1 MKTNIIRLIFSMG
14 IVLSLYSC
22 DDFLEVPTSGALTDS
37 ELTGREQVE
46 NAVISAY
53 AGIGNDEI
61 NRPLSLWNYGNVR
74 ADDAYKGGSGATD
87 GEFLHF
93 LEISSPSIGNET
105 WYTDGFWYNNYVA
118 ISRANFA
125 LKLLNNISEKEMP
138 NKKTRIAEMRFL
150 RGHMHFIQK
159 IVFKM
164 VPYIDES
171 MTPEDIANTSNVALT
186 NDELWQKIADDF
198 QFAYDNLPETQS
210 EVGRANKYAAAAYL
224 AKVYL
229 YKAYRQDDKHNITEI
244 NQNDLKKVLDLTAYV
259 ITSPYRLETDF
270 AYNFLPGSYENGP
283 ESLFAV
289 QYSKDDGTT
298 YGRLNMGNA
307 LTTPTPGGDFNK
319 PSQNLVN
326 AFKTNNGL
334 PMFDTYSDA
343 DYNEA
348 TDKTDPR
355 LFHTVAIPGKP
366 YKYTNVNF
374 RTDQSRNPNMYGYYS
389 SLKEN
394 VDPASE
400 YYVKTGPWYANSK
413 NTIVIRYADVLL
425 MRAEALIETGD
436 YKDALPLINQ
446 IRNRAKV
453 STNLIGFAS
462 SYVNIQPYEDG
473 VNCTWTQNYARKALR
488 WERRLEFAME
498 GSRFFDLVRWGI
510 ADSVMNEYYLK
521 EEAKHTYYQGAHF
534 TKNKNEYVPVPIQ
547 QINFSKGIYK
557 QNYGF

>member
-1 MKTNIIRLIFSMG
+1 MKKFKIT
-14 IVLSLYSC
+14 
-22 DDFLEVPTSGALTDS
+22 ALTLIAIFAMNSCKDALVIPS
-37 ELTGREQVE
+37 YGNLTEDNLTGVKQIE
-46 NAVISAY
+46 NEVISAY
-53 AGIGNDEI
+53 AAIGNDEI

-74 ADDAYKGGSGATD
+74 SDDAYKGGNDQND
-87 GEFLHF
+87 GDFLHF

-125 LKLLNNISEKEMP
+125 LQLLNKVSDSEMSNRKV
-138 NKKTRIAEMRFL
+138 RIAEMRFL

-164 VPYIDES
+164 VPYIDETKS
-171 MTPEDIANTSNVALT
+171 PEDIANVSNVALT

-198 QFAYDNLPETQS
+198 QYAYDNLPESQP

-229 YKAYRQDDKHNITEI
+229 YKAYRQDDMHNVVSID
-244 NQNDLKKVLDLTAYV
+244 QNDMKKVLDLTAYV
-259 ITSPYRLETDF
+259 MTSKYRLENDF
-270 AYNFLPGSYENGP
+270 ANNFLPGSFENGP
-283 ESLFAV
+283 ESMFAV
-289 QYSKDDGTT
+289 QYSHDDGTT
-298 YGRLNMGNA
+298 FGRLNMGNA

-319 PSQNLVN
+319 PSQNLVD
-326 AFKTNNGL
+326 AFKTKNGL
-334 PMFDTYSDA
+334 PMFDTFADA
-343 DYNEA
+343 DYNE
-348 TDKTDPR
+348 TSDKVDPR

-366 YKYTNVNF
+366 YKYTAVNYLQ
-374 RTDQSRNPNMYGYYS
+374 TQSRNPGMYGYFS

-394 VDPASE
+394 VDPASI

-413 NTIVIRYADVLL
+413 NQIVIRYADVLL
-425 MRAEALIETGD
+425 MRAEALIETGS
-436 YKDALPLINQ
+436 YNDALPLINQ
-446 IRNRAKV
+446 IRSRAKA
-453 STNLIGFAS
+453 STGLIGFAK
-462 SYVNIQPYEDG
+462 NLDIQLYQNG
-473 VNCTWTQNYARKALR
+473 VNCTWNQDFARKALR

-498 GSRFFDLVRWGI
+498 GSRFFDLTRWGVTDAVI
-510 ADSVMNEYYLK
+510 NNYYRK
-521 EEAKHTYYQGAHF
+521 EELKHTFFQGAQF

>member
-1 MKTNIIRLIFSMG
+1 MKTNIKRLIFSVG

-22 DDFLEVPTSGALTDS
+22 EDFLEVPTSGALTDD
-37 ELTGREQVE
+37 ELTGCEQVE

-74 ADDAYKGGSGATD
+74 ADDAYKGGSGAND

-164 VPYIDES
+164 IPYIDES
-171 MTPEDIANTSNVALT
+171 MSPEDIANTSNVALT

-198 QFAYDNLPETQS
+198 QFAYDNLPETQP

-229 YKAYRQDDKHNITEI
+229 YKAYRQDEMHNVVSID
-244 NQNDLKKVLDLTAYV
+244 NGDMQKVIDLTGFL
-259 ITSPYRLETDF
+259 INIPYRLENDF

-289 QYSKDDGTT
+289 QYSKNDGTT

-334 PMFDTYSDA
+334 PIFDTYSDV
-343 DYNEA
+343 DYNEV

-366 YKYTNVNF
+366 YKYTNKNF
-374 RTDQSRNPNMYGYYS
+374 KTDQSRNPNMYGYYS

-425 MRAEALIETGD
+425 MRAEELIETGNF
-436 YKDALPLINQ
+436 KDALPLINQ
-446 IRNRAKV
+446 IRNRAKA
-453 STNLIGFAS
+453 STSLISFAS
-462 SYVNIQPYEDG
+462 SYVNIQPYEDD
-473 VNCTWTQNYARKALR
+473 VNCIWTQNYARKALR
-488 WERRLEFAME
+488 FERRLEFAME

-510 ADSVMNEYYLK
+510 ADSVMNSYYLK
-521 EEAKHTYYQGAHF
+521 EEAKHNYYQGAHF

>member
-1 MKTNIIRLIFSMG
+1 MKTNIKRLLFSVG
-14 IVLSLYSC
+14 IILSLYSC
-22 DDFLEVPTSGALTDS
+22 TDFLEVPTSGALTDD
-37 ELTGREQVE
+37 ELTGCEQVE

-105 WYTDGFWYNNYVA
+105 WYTDVFWYRNYVA

-138 NKKTRIAEMRFL
+138 NKKIRIAEMRFL

-171 MTPEDIANTSNVALT
+171 MSPEDIANTSNVALT

-229 YKAYRQDDKHNITEI
+229 YKAYRQDEMHNVVSIDKGDM
-244 NQNDLKKVLDLTAYV
+244 QKVIDLTGIV
-259 ITSPYRLETDF
+259 INSPYRLENDF
-270 AYNFLPGSYENGP
+270 AYNFLPGSYENGQ

-334 PMFDTYSDA
+334 PMFDTYSDVE
-343 DYNEA
+343 YNEA

-436 YKDALPLINQ
+436 YQDALPLINQ

-453 STNLIGFAS
+453 STSLIGFAS

-473 VNCTWTQNYARKALR
+473 VNCTWTQDYARKALR

-510 ADSVMNEYYLK
+510 ADSVMNAYYLK
-521 EEAKHTYYQGAHF
+521 EEAKHTYYHGAHF
-534 TKNKNEYVPVPIQ
+534 TKNKNEYVPIPIQ

>member
-1 MKTNIIRLIFSMG
+1 MKTNIKKLIFSVG
-14 IVLSLYSC
+14 IILSLYSC
-22 DDFLEVPTSGALTDS
+22 KDFLEVPTSGALTDD
-37 ELTGREQVE
+37 ELTGAKQVE

-105 WYTDGFWYNNYVA
+105 WYTDGFWYYNYVA
-118 ISRANFA
+118 ISRVNFA
-125 LKLLNNISEKEMP
+125 LKLLNNISEKKMP
-138 NKKTRIAEMRFL
+138 NKKIRIAEMRFL

-171 MTPEDIANTSNVALT
+171 MSPEDITNTSNVALT

-229 YKAYRQDDKHNITEI
+229 YKAYRQDEMHNVVAID
-244 NQNDLKKVLDLTAYV
+244 NKDMQKVIDLTDFLLK
-259 ITSPYRLETDF
+259 SPYRLENDF

-334 PMFDTYSDA
+334 PMFDIYSEA
-343 DYNEA
+343 DYNEV

-425 MRAEALIETGD
+425 MRAEALIETENFI
-436 YKDALPLINQ
+436 DALPLINQ
-446 IRNRAKV
+446 IRNRAKA
-453 STNLIGFAS
+453 STSLIGFAS

-473 VNCTWTQNYARKALR
+473 VNCVWTQDYARKALR
-488 WERRLEFAME
+488 WERRLKFAME

-510 ADSVMNEYYLK
+510 ADSVMNVYYSK

-534 TKNKNEYVPVPIQ
+534 TKNKNEYVPIPIQ

>member
-1 MKTNIIRLIFSMG
+1 MKKLNSILLALASILTFN
-14 IVLSLYSC
+14 SC
-22 DDFLEVPTSGALTDS
+22 QDFLEVPAYGILTEDN
-37 ELTGREQVE
+37 LTGVKQIE
-46 NAVISAY
+46 NEVISAY
-53 AGIGNDEI
+53 AAIGNDEI

-74 ADDAYKGGSGATD
+74 ADDAYKGGNDQND
-87 GEFLHF
+87 GDFLHF
-93 LEISSPSIGNET
+93 LEISSPSIGNQT
-105 WYTDGFWYNNYVA
+105 WYTDVFWYRNYVA
-118 ISRANFA
+118 ISRANLA
-125 LKLLNNISEKEMP
+125 LRLLNNISENEMP
-138 NKKTRIAEMRFL
+138 NKKTRMAEMRFL

-164 VPYIDES
+164 VPYIDETMS
-171 MTPEDIANTSNVALT
+171 AEDIANVSNVKYS

-198 QFAYDNLPETQS
+198 QYAYENLPASQT

-229 YKAYRQDDKHNITEI
+229 YKAYRQDEMHNVISVDAA
-244 NQNDLKKVLDLTAYV
+244 DLQKVLDLTADV
-259 ITSPYRLETDF
+259 MTSPYRLENDF
-270 AYNFLPGSYENGP
+270 AYNFHPGEYENGP
-283 ESLFAV
+283 ECLFAV
-289 QYSKDDGTT
+289 QYSTDDGTT

-319 PSQNLVN
+319 PSQDLVN
-326 AFKTNNGL
+326 AYKTSNGL
-334 PMFDTYSDA
+334 PVFDTYNTT

-366 YKYTNVNF
+366 YKYTNVNYNQN
-374 RTDQSRNPNMYGYYS
+374 QSRNPGMYGYYS

-400 YYVKTGPWYANSK
+400 YYVKTGPWNANTK
-413 NTIVIRYADVLL
+413 NNIVIRFADVLL
-425 MRAEALIETGD
+425 MRAEALIETGN
-436 YKDALPLINQ
+436 YAAALPLINQ

-453 STNLIGFAS
+453 STGLIGFAATKM
-462 SYVNIQPYEDG
+462 NIQTYQDG
-473 VNCTWTQNYARKALR
+473 VNCTWNQEFARKALR

-510 ADSVMNEYYLK
+510 ADSVMNAYYLSQ
-521 EEAKHTYYQGAHF
+521 APKHSFIQGAQF
-534 TKNKNEYVPVPIQ
+534 TKNKNEYVPIPIQ

>member
-1 MKTNIIRLIFSMG
+1 MKKFKITVLTLIAIFTMN
-14 IVLSLYSC
+14 SC
-22 DDFLEVPTSGALTDS
+22 HDFLEVPSYGNLTEDN
-37 ELTGREQVE
+37 LTGVKQIE
-46 NAVISAY
+46 NEVISAY
-53 AGIGNDEI
+53 AAIGNDEI

-74 ADDAYKGGSGATD
+74 SDDAYKGGNDQND
-87 GEFLHF
+87 GDFLHF

-125 LKLLNNISEKEMP
+125 LQLLNKASEKDMP
-138 NKKTRIAEMRFL
+138 NKKVRIAEMRFL

-164 VPYIDES
+164 VPYIDETKS
-171 MTPEDIANTSNVALT
+171 PEDIANVSNVALT

-198 QFAYDNLPETQS
+198 QYAYDNLPASQS

-229 YKAYRQDDKHNITEI
+229 YKAYRQDDKHNVVSIDP
-244 NQNDLKKVLDLTAYV
+244 NDMKKVLDLTAYV
-259 ITSPYRLETDF
+259 MTSPYRLETDF
-270 AYNFLPGSYENGP
+270 ANNFLPGSYENGP

-289 QYSKDDGTT
+289 QYSHDDGTT

-319 PSQNLVN
+319 PSQNLVD
-326 AFKTNNGL
+326 AYKTKNGL
-334 PMFDTYSDA
+334 PLFDTYADA
-343 DYNEA
+343 DYDET
-348 TDKTDPR
+348 TDKVDPR

-366 YKYTNVNF
+366 YKYTNVNYQKN
-374 RTDQSRNPNMYGYYS
+374 QSRNPGMYGYFS

-394 VDPASE
+394 VDPASK

-413 NTIVIRYADVLL
+413 NQIVIRYADVIL
-425 MRAEALIETGD
+425 MRAEALIETGN
-436 YKDALPLINQ
+436 YNDALPLINQ
-446 IRNRAKV
+446 IRSRAKA
-453 STNLIGFAS
+453 STSLIGFAT
-462 SYVNIQPYEDG
+462 NLDIQLYQPG
-473 VNCTWTQNYARKALR
+473 VNCTWNQDFARKALR

-498 GSRFFDLVRWGI
+498 GSRFFDLTRWGVTDI
-510 ADSVMNEYYLK
+510 VINNYYRK
-521 EEAKHTYYQGAHF
+521 EELKHTFFQGAQF

-547 QINFSKGIYK
+547 QINFSKGIYH

>member
-1 MKTNIIRLIFSMG
+1 MKTIIKNMFLLIG
-14 IVLSLYSC
+14 IALILSSC
-22 DDFLEVPTSGALTDS
+22 QDFLDVAASGTLTDE
-37 ELTGREQVE
+37 ELTGAEQVE

-53 AGIGNDEI
+53 AAIGNDEI

-74 ADDAYKGGSGATD
+74 SDDAYKGGSGATD

-105 WYTDGFWYNNYVA
+105 WYTDVFWYRNYVA

-125 LKLLNNISEKEMP
+125 LKLLNNISETEMP
-138 NKKTRIAEMRFL
+138 DKTTRIAEMRFL

-159 IVFKM
+159 VIFKM
-164 VPYIDES
+164 TPYIDETMS
-171 MTPEDIANTSNVALT
+171 PEDITNVSNVSLT
-186 NDELWQKIADDF
+186 NDELWAKIAADF
-198 QFAYDNLPETQS
+198 QFAYDNLPASQS

-224 AKVYL
+224 AKIYL
-229 YKAYRQDDKHNITEI
+229 YKAYRQDEMNNVTSIDET
-244 NQNDLKKVLDLTAYV
+244 DLQKVLDMTAYV
-259 ITSPYRLETDF
+259 MTSSYRLENDF

-283 ESLFAV
+283 ECLFAV
-289 QYSKDDGTT
+289 QYSKEDGTT

-326 AFKTNNGL
+326 AFKTSNGL
-334 PMFDTYSDA
+334 PMFDDYSVSN
-343 DYNEA
+343 YNENN
-348 TDKTDPR
+348 DKVDPR
-355 LFHTVAIPGKP
+355 LYHTVAIPGKP
-366 YKYTNVNF
+366 YKYTNVTF
-374 RTDQSRNPNMYGYYS
+374 LQSQSRNPIMYGYYS

-425 MRAEALIETGD
+425 MRAEALIELNRQNE
-436 YKDALPLINQ
+436 ALPLINQ
-446 IRNRAKV
+446 IRNRAKI
-453 STNLIGFAS
+453 STNLINFAS
-462 SYVNIQPYEDG
+462 NLNIQPYEDG
-473 VNCTWTQNYARKALR
+473 VNCTWTKDYARKALR

-498 GSRFFDLVRWGI
+498 GSRFFDLVRWGV
-510 ADSVMNEYYLK
+510 ADSTMNSYYQL
-521 EEAKHTYYQGAHF
+521 EATDHAYYQGAQF
-534 TKNKNEYVPVPIQ
+534 TKNKNEYVPVPVQ
-547 QINFSKGIYK
+547 QINYSKGLYK